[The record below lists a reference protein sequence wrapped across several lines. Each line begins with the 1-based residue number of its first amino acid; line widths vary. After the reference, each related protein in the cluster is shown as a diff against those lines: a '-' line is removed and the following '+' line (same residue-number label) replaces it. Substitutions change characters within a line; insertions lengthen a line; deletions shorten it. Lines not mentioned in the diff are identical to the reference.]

1 MLVFELFSTFY
12 EILNDFILSMT
23 MPGAKEDEEQ

>member
-1 MLVFELFSTFY
+1 MLVFELFCTFY

-23 MPGAKEDEEQ
+23 MPGAKECEEQ